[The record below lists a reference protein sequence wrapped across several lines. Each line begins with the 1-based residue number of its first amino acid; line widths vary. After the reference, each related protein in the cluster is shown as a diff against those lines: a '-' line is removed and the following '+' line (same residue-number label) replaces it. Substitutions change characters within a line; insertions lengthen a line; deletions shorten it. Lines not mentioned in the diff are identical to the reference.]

1 MPRPR
6 LPSGWL
12 VAEPTDDQLWHGVEH
27 TVRDVLLPAI
37 DDEWTRAAAIQR
49 VGLARYAAT
58 RPPGRVDANT
68 AELARVLATL
78 SGNPLVARV
87 PRASDSA
94 TDVFAAVG
102 AALAA
107 AVDDDGPDGDEI
119 RAVLRPVVTRQLDD
133 ELAVT
138 APLIPYFRGQV
149 DG

>member
-6 LPSGWL
+6 SPSVWL
-12 VAEPTDDQLWHGVEH
+12 VAEPTDDQLWRGVEH
-27 TVRDVLLPAI
+27 TVRHVLLPAI
-37 DDEWTRAAAIQR
+37 DDEWARAAASQL

-58 RPPGRVDANT
+58 RPNGRVDANT

-78 SGNPLVARV
+78 ADNPIVGRV
-87 PRASDSA
+87 PLASESA
-94 TDVFAAVG
+94 VDVFAAVG

-138 APLIPYFRGQV
+138 SPLIPYFRGQV